1 MTDLTR
7 TTTRLSSDMDK
18 KKGIIGGSETPV
30 VTDKKVTT
38 TPPTTSIGATAPSQS
53 EDEYNET
60 PQTPPQ
66 TMPAQ
71 PQPTQVAPT
80 VPSLAAQPQGEEDE
94 YNETPQAPPT
104 TPAPAVTTTAPIQT
118 PQNTDTDTDTDRR
131 NQANLAARTTTAPT
145 ANENMILQFDENNK
159 PILVNADVATPKITP
174 KTTDATPSTE
184 GEEFRSYRDILAKY
198 APLTSDE
205 DKEKQMRRERR
216 KAIVSALGDGLSALS
231 NLYFTT
237 KGAPDQ
243 GLKPGMTDA
252 AKKRMDDLRAK
263 WQAEKDKYQ
272 DLMLKGLE
280 MDREQG
286 NFLKSYKL
294 QLNADKRADAA
305 EKRSAEEFKK
315 KLPLLEKKV
324 QAAEEELK
332 KLIREN
338 KVGDATWEKSVEV
351 AEKELAWKE
360 YELDFMKTHKGYTPK
375 EYNEHLATER
385 YRSRT
390 LSNRAGGGGKS
401 GKTYRIYNYNST
413 AYSDLTPNEVNRL
426 YAALQS
432 DGKVGKYSSLNDK
445 VAAIQ
450 RYHSLNNDTYE
461 VEVPVYYEDKDG
473 KKKLSKQTKKVT
485 RRYKNRKD
493 DAANGGRYD
502 KMSTWTTV
510 NGGNKSNGT
519 IKINY

>member
-1 MTDLTR
+1 
-7 TTTRLSSDMDK
+7 MDK
-18 KKGIIGGSETPV
+18 KKEITGGSEAPV
-30 VTDKKVTT
+30 ITDKKVTT

-53 EDEYNET
+53 EEEYNEQ

-80 VPSLAAQPQGEEDE
+80 APSLSSQPQGEE
-94 YNETPQAPPT
+94 YNEQPQAPPT
-104 TPAPAVTTTAPIQT
+104 TTAPAVTATVPIQT
-118 PQNTDTDTDTDRR
+118 PQYNDTDRR
-131 NQANLAARTTTAPT
+131 NQANLAAQTTTAPT

-205 DKEKQMRRERR
+205 DKRKQMRRERR

-315 KLPLLEKKV
+315 KLPLLEKQL

-338 KVGDATWEKSVEV
+338 NIGDATWQQSVEV
-351 AEKELAWKE
+351 AKEELAWKK
-360 YELDFMKTHKGYTPK
+360 YELEFMKSHKGYSPK
-375 EYNEHLATER
+375 EWEEHLATER
-385 YRSRT
+385 YRNST
-390 LSNRAGGGGKS
+390 LANKGGKS
-401 GKTYRIYNYNST
+401 GGDKGADDTYYIADIVNGKSFNASKDQVIKTYRW
-413 AYSDLTPNEVNRL
+413 
-426 YAALQS
+426 LQS
-432 DGKVGKYSSLNDK
+432 RNFVSGKAKTPADMVSE
-445 VAAIQ
+445 IQ
-450 RYHSLNNDTYE
+450 S
-461 VEVPVYYEDKDG
+461 YYTGGPGGNLLSGG
-473 KKKLSKQTKKVT
+473 KKHYGRVDDKKGGSKT
-485 RRYKNRKD
+485 
-493 DAANGGRYD
+493 DALLGGSSSGITGLYD
-502 KMSTWTTV
+502 
-510 NGGNKSNGT
+510 NF
-519 IKINY
+519 

>member
-38 TPPTTSIGATAPSQS
+38 TPPTTSIGATAPPQS
-53 EDEYNET
+53 EEEYNER
-60 PQTPPQ
+60 PQAPPQ
-66 TMPAQ
+66 TMPA
-71 PQPTQVAPT
+71 PT
-80 VPSLAAQPQGEEDE
+80 
-94 YNETPQAPPT
+94 PPAT
-104 TPAPAVTTTAPIQT
+104 STIQT
-118 PQNTDTDTDTDRR
+118 PQYDDTDRR
-131 NQANLAARTTTAPT
+131 NQANLAAQTTTAPA
-145 ANENMILQFDENNK
+145 ANETMILQFDEAGNPVLGK
-159 PILVNADVATPKITP
+159 ADVATPKITP
-174 KTTDATPSTE
+174 KTTDTAPATTTPATE
-184 GEEFRSYRDILAKY
+184 GEEYHTYRDIFAKLA
-198 APLTSDE
+198 PQTSDE
-205 DKEKQMRRERR
+205 DKKKQMRRERR

-315 KLPLLEKKV
+315 KLPLLEKQL

-413 AYSDLTPNEVNRL
+413 AYSDLTPDEVNRL
-426 YAALQS
+426 YAALYS
-432 DGKVGKYSSLNDK
+432 DGKIGKYSSLNDK
-445 VAAIQ
+445 VEAIQ
-450 RYHSLNNDTYE
+450 RYHSLKNDTYE

-473 KKKLSKQTKKVT
+473 NKKIRKYIKET

-502 KMSTWTTV
+502 KMSTWTTF

>member
-1 MTDLTR
+1 
-7 TTTRLSSDMDK
+7 MDK
-18 KKGIIGGSETPV
+18 KKDIIGGSEAPV
-30 VTDKKVTT
+30 ITDKKVTT
-38 TPPTTSIGATAPSQS
+38 IPPTTSIGATAPSQS
-53 EDEYNET
+53 EEESNENPQT

-80 VPSLAAQPQGEEDE
+80 APSLAAQP
-94 YNETPQAPPT
+94 P
-104 TPAPAVTTTAPIQT
+104 
-118 PQNTDTDTDTDRR
+118 
-131 NQANLAARTTTAPT
+131 
-145 ANENMILQFDENNK
+145 
-159 PILVNADVATPKITP
+159 
-174 KTTDATPSTE
+174 

-205 DKEKQMRRERR
+205 DKRKQMRRERR

-294 QLNADKRADAA
+294 QLNADKRA
-305 EKRSAEEFKK
+305 EAEEERKAKTFEKE
-315 KLPLLEKKV
+315 LPLLEKKV

-338 KVGDATWEKSVEV
+338 NIGDATWQQSVEV
-351 AEKELAWKE
+351 KKQELAWKK
-360 YELDFMKTHKGYTPK
+360 YELEFMKSHKGYSPK
-375 EYNEHLATER
+375 EWEEHLATER

-390 LSNRAGGGGKS
+390 LANKGGKS
-401 GKTYRIYNYNST
+401 GKSGKEKSGGNIIMSTQSGYAYNPTDAQVRQAYRW
-413 AYSDLTPNEVNRL
+413 
-426 YAALQS
+426 LQS
-432 DGKVGKYSSLNDK
+432 RHFVSGNAKSIREMAAELQNYYTVSGGNRNKYDGVSIKKSRLDDIKGGPRVDAMLGGKTRGDGSTTID
-445 VAAIQ
+445 AAIGGG
-450 RYHSLNNDTYE
+450 SGALL
-461 VEVPVYYEDKDG
+461 DG
-473 KKKLSKQTKKVT
+473 LL
-485 RRYKNRKD
+485 
-493 DAANGGRYD
+493 
-502 KMSTWTTV
+502 
-510 NGGNKSNGT
+510 
-519 IKINY
+519 

>member
-1 MTDLTR
+1 
-7 TTTRLSSDMDK
+7 MDK
-18 KKGIIGGSETPV
+18 KKEIIGGSETPV

-38 TPPTTSIGATAPSQS
+38 TPPTTSIGATAPLQS
-53 EDEYNET
+53 EDEYNEQPQT

-80 VPSLAAQPQGEEDE
+80 APSLAAQPPGEE
-94 YNETPQAPPT
+94 YNEQPQAPPT

-118 PQNTDTDTDTDRR
+118 PQYNDTDRR
-131 NQANLAARTTTAPT
+131 NQANLAAQTTTAPT
-145 ANENMILQFDENNK
+145 
-159 PILVNADVATPKITP
+159 
-174 KTTDATPSTE
+174 TE
-184 GEEFRSYRDILAKY
+184 GEEYHTYRDALAKL
-198 APLTSDE
+198 APQTSEE
-205 DKEKQMRRERR
+205 DKKKQMRRERR

-243 GLKPGMTDA
+243 GLKPGMTES
-252 AKKRMDDLRAK
+252 AKKRMDDLRTQ
-263 WQAEKDKYQ
+263 WQKEKDKYQ

-286 NFLKSYKL
+286 NWLKSYEL
-294 QLNADKRADAA
+294 QKN
-305 EKRSAEEFKK
+305 EEERKQKTFEQE
-315 KLPLLEKKV
+315 LPLLEKKV

-390 LSNRAGGGGKS
+390 LSNMAGGGNIIMSTQSGYAYNPTDAQVRQAYRWLQSRHFVSGNAKS
-401 GKTYRIYNYNST
+401 ISEMVAELQNYYTVSGENRNIYDGASIEKSRLDDIKGGPRVDAMLGGKTRGDGST
-413 AYSDLTPNEVNRL
+413 PID
-426 YAALQS
+426 
-432 DGKVGKYSSLNDK
+432 
-445 VAAIQ
+445 AAI
-450 RYHSLNNDTYE
+450 
-461 VEVPVYYEDKDG
+461 
-473 KKKLSKQTKKVT
+473 
-485 RRYKNRKD
+485 
-493 DAANGGRYD
+493 GGGSSGITFID
-502 KMSTWTTV
+502 ELL
-510 NGGNKSNGT
+510 
-519 IKINY
+519 

>member
-1 MTDLTR
+1 MA
-7 TTTRLSSDMDK
+7 K
-18 KKGIIGGSETPV
+18 KEEIIGGSEAPV
-30 VTDKKVTT
+30 ITDKKVTT

-53 EDEYNET
+53 EEEYNEQ

-80 VPSLAAQPQGEEDE
+80 APSLAAQPPGKEYDE
-94 YNETPQAPPT
+94 SPQAPPT
-104 TPAPAVTTTAPIQT
+104 TPAPAVTTTAPQY
-118 PQNTDTDTDTDRR
+118 DDTDRR
-131 NQANLAARTTTAPT
+131 NQANLAAQTTTAPT
-145 ANENMILQFDENNK
+145 ANENKILQFDENNK

-174 KTTDATPSTE
+174 KTTDAAPTTDATPSTE
-184 GEEFRSYRDILAKY
+184 GEEYHTYRDILAKL
-198 APLTSDE
+198 APQTSEE
-205 DKEKQMRRERR
+205 DKKKQMRRERR

-252 AKKRMDDLRAK
+252 AKKRMDDLRAQ
-263 WQAEKDKYQ
+263 WQKEKDKHQ
-272 DLMLKGLE
+272 ELMLKGLE

-286 NFLKSYKL
+286 NWLKSYEL
-294 QLNADKRADAA
+294 QKNADKRADA
-305 EKRSAEEFKK
+305 EEERKAKK
-315 KLPLLEKKV
+315 FEQELPLLEKKV

-390 LSNRAGGGGKS
+390 LSNRAGGGGKRGKS
-401 GKTYRIYNYNST
+401 GKEKSGGNIIMSTQSGYAYNPTDAQVRQAYRW
-413 AYSDLTPNEVNRL
+413 
-426 YAALQS
+426 LQS
-432 DGKVGKYSSLNDK
+432 RHFVSGNAKSISEMVAELQNYYTVSGENRNIYDGASIEKSRLDDIKGGPRVDAMLGGKTRGDGSTTID
-445 VAAIQ
+445 AAIGGG
-450 RYHSLNNDTYE
+450 SGALL
-461 VEVPVYYEDKDG
+461 DG
-473 KKKLSKQTKKVT
+473 LL
-485 RRYKNRKD
+485 
-493 DAANGGRYD
+493 
-502 KMSTWTTV
+502 
-510 NGGNKSNGT
+510 
-519 IKINY
+519 

>member
-1 MTDLTR
+1 
-7 TTTRLSSDMDK
+7 MDK
-18 KKGIIGGSETPV
+18 KKDIIGGSETPV

-38 TPPTTSIGATAPSQS
+38 TPPTTSIGATTPSQS
-53 EDEYNET
+53 EEETQQT

-71 PQPTQVAPT
+71 PP
-80 VPSLAAQPQGEEDE
+80 GEED
-94 YNETPQAPPT
+94 NETPQAPPT
-104 TPAPAVTTTAPIQT
+104 TPVPAVTTTSIIQP
-118 PQNTDTDTDTDRR
+118 PQNNDTDTDTDRR

-174 KTTDATPSTE
+174 KTTDAAPSTTTPATE
-184 GEEFRSYRDILAKY
+184 GEEYHTYRDILAKL
-198 APLTSDE
+198 APKTSDE
-205 DKEKQMRRERR
+205 DKRKQMRRERR

-252 AKKRMDDLRAK
+252 AKKRMDDLRAQ
-263 WQAEKDKYQ
+263 WQKEKDKYQ

-315 KLPLLEKKV
+315 KLPLLEKQL

-390 LSNRAGGGGKS
+390 LSNRAGGGEKS

-426 YAALQS
+426 YAALYS

-445 VAAIQ
+445 VEAIQ
-450 RYHSLNNDTYE
+450 RYHSLKNDTHE
-461 VEVPVYYEDKDG
+461 VAVPVYGKDKDG
-473 KKKLSKQTKKVT
+473 KKKIRKYIKGT

-502 KMSTWTTV
+502 KMSTWTTF

>member
-7 TTTRLSSDMDK
+7 TPKRLSDMDK
-18 KKGIIGGSETPV
+18 KKNIIGGSETPV

-53 EDEYNET
+53 EEET
-60 PQTPPQ
+60 QQTSQTPPQ

-80 VPSLAAQPQGEEDE
+80 APSLAAQPPGEEDE
-94 YNETPQAPPT
+94 YNEQPQAPPT
-104 TPAPAVTTTAPIQT
+104 TPAPAVTTTAQ
-118 PQNTDTDTDTDRR
+118 QYNDTDRR
-131 NQANLAARTTTAPT
+131 NQANLAAQTTTAPT
-145 ANENMILQFDENNK
+145 ANENMILQFDENHN
-159 PILVNADVATPKITP
+159 PVLVKADVATPKITP
-174 KTTDATPSTE
+174 KTTDTAPSATTPSTE
-184 GEEFRSYRDILAKY
+184 GEEYHTYRDILAKL
-198 APLTSDE
+198 APQTSEE
-205 DKEKQMRRERR
+205 DKKKQMRRERR

-252 AKKRMDDLRAK
+252 AKKRMDDLRAQ
-263 WQAEKDKYQ
+263 WQKEKDKYQ

-280 MDREQG
+280 MDRGQG
-286 NFLKSYKL
+286 NWLKSYEL
-294 QLNADKRADAA
+294 QKNADKRA
-305 EKRSAEEFKK
+305 EAEEERKAKTFEQE
-315 KLPLLEKKV
+315 LPLLEKKV

-338 KVGDATWEKSVEV
+338 NVGNATWQQSVEV
-351 AEKELAWKE
+351 KKQELAWKK
-360 YELDFMKTHKGYTPK
+360 YELEFMKSHKGYSPK
-375 EYNEHLATER
+375 EWEEHLATER

-461 VEVPVYYEDKDG
+461 VEVPTYVEDKDG
-473 KKKLSKQTKKVT
+473 KKIKIGTEKVT

-502 KMSTWTTV
+502 KMSTWTTF
-510 NGGNKSNGT
+510 NGSNKSNGI

>member
-1 MTDLTR
+1 
-7 TTTRLSSDMDK
+7 MDK
-18 KKGIIGGSETPV
+18 KKDIVGGSEAPV
-30 VTDKKVTT
+30 ITDKKVTT

-53 EDEYNET
+53 EEESNEQT
-60 PQTPPQ
+60 QTPQTPQAPPQTPPQ

-80 VPSLAAQPQGEEDE
+80 APSLAAQPPGEE
-94 YNETPQAPPT
+94 YNKTPQAPPT
-104 TPAPAVTTTAPIQT
+104 TPAPAVTTTAPQY
-118 PQNTDTDTDTDRR
+118 NDTDRR
-131 NQANLAARTTTAPT
+131 NQANLAAQTTTAPT
-145 ANENMILQFDENNK
+145 ANENMILQFDENNN
-159 PILVNADVATPKITP
+159 PTLVNADVATPKITP
-174 KTTDATPSTE
+174 KTTDTAPSTTTPATE
-184 GEEFRSYRDILAKY
+184 GEEYHTYRDILAKL
-198 APLTSDE
+198 APQTSDE
-205 DKEKQMRRERR
+205 DKKKQMRRERR

-252 AKKRMDDLRAK
+252 AKKRMDDLRAQ
-263 WQAEKDKYQ
+263 WQKEKDKYQ

-286 NFLKSYKL
+286 NWLKSYEL
-294 QLNADKRADAA
+294 QKNADKRA
-305 EKRSAEEFKK
+305 EAEEERKAKTFEQE
-315 KLPLLEKKV
+315 LPLLEKKV

-338 KVGDATWEKSVEV
+338 NVGDATWEKSVEV
-351 AEKELAWKE
+351 AKKELAWKE
-360 YELDFMKTHKGYTPK
+360 YELEFMKTHKGYRPK
-375 EYNEHLATER
+375 EWEEHLATER

-390 LSNRAGGGGKS
+390 LSNKGGKSGGDKS

-426 YAALQS
+426 YAALYS

-445 VAAIQ
+445 VEAIQ
-450 RYHSLNNDTYE
+450 RYHSLKNDTHE
-461 VEVPVYYEDKDG
+461 VEVPVYMEDKDG
-473 KKKLSKQTKKVT
+473 NKKIRKYIKET

>member
-1 MTDLTR
+1 MA
-7 TTTRLSSDMDK
+7 K
-18 KKGIIGGSETPV
+18 KKDIIGGSETPV

-38 TPPTTSIGATAPSQS
+38 TPPTTSI
-53 EDEYNET
+53 
-60 PQTPPQ
+60 
-66 TMPAQ
+66 
-71 PQPTQVAPT
+71 APT
-80 VPSLAAQPQGEEDE
+80 APSLAAQPPGEG

-104 TPAPAVTTTAPIQT
+104 TPAPAVTTTSPIQT
-118 PQNTDTDTDTDRR
+118 PQYNDTDRR
-131 NQANLAARTTTAPT
+131 NQANLAAQTTTAPT
-145 ANENMILQFDENNK
+145 ANENMILQFDKDHN
-159 PILVNADVATPKITP
+159 PTLVKTDVATPKITP
-174 KTTDATPSTE
+174 KTTDTAPATTAPATE

-205 DKEKQMRRERR
+205 DKRKQMRRERR

-315 KLPLLEKKV
+315 KLPLLEKQL

-338 KVGDATWEKSVEV
+338 NIGNATWQQSVEV
-351 AEKELAWKE
+351 KKQELAWKK
-360 YELDFMKTHKGYTPK
+360 YELEFMKTHKGYSPK
-375 EYNEHLATER
+375 EWEEHLATER
-385 YRSRT
+385 YRNST
-390 LSNRAGGGGKS
+390 LANKGGKGGGGKGADDTYYIADIVNGKS
-401 GKTYRIYNYNST
+401 FNASKDQVIKTYRW
-413 AYSDLTPNEVNRL
+413 
-426 YAALQS
+426 LQS
-432 DGKVGKYSSLNDK
+432 RNFVSGKAKTPADMVSE
-445 VAAIQ
+445 IQ
-450 RYHSLNNDTYE
+450 S
-461 VEVPVYYEDKDG
+461 YYTGGPGGNLLGGG
-473 KKKLSKQTKKVT
+473 KKHYGRVDDKKGGSKT
-485 RRYKNRKD
+485 
-493 DAANGGRYD
+493 DALLGGSSSGITGLYD
-502 KMSTWTTV
+502 
-510 NGGNKSNGT
+510 NF
-519 IKINY
+519 

>member
-1 MTDLTR
+1 
-7 TTTRLSSDMDK
+7 MDK
-18 KKGIIGGSETPV
+18 KKEITGGSEAPV
-30 VTDKKVTT
+30 ITDKKVTT

-53 EDEYNET
+53 EEYNEQ

-80 VPSLAAQPQGEEDE
+80 APSLSSQPQGEE
-94 YNETPQAPPT
+94 YNESPQAPPT
-104 TPAPAVTTTAPIQT
+104 TPAPAVTATAPIQT
-118 PQNTDTDTDTDRR
+118 LQYNDTDRR
-131 NQANLAARTTTAPT
+131 NQANLAAQTTTAPT

-205 DKEKQMRRERR
+205 DKRKQMRRERR

-315 KLPLLEKKV
+315 KLPLLEKQL

-338 KVGDATWEKSVEV
+338 NVGDAKWEKSVEV
-351 AEKELAWKE
+351 AKKELAWKE
-360 YELDFMKTHKGYTPK
+360 YELEFMKTHKGYRPK
-375 EYNEHLATER
+375 EWEEHLATER
-385 YRSRT
+385 YRSST
-390 LSNRAGGGGKS
+390 LANKGGKS
-401 GKTYRIYNYNST
+401 GGEKSGGNIIMSTQSGYAYNPTDAQVRQAYRW
-413 AYSDLTPNEVNRL
+413 
-426 YAALQS
+426 LQS
-432 DGKVGKYSSLNDK
+432 RHFVSGNAKSISEMVAELQNYYTVSGENRNIYDGESIEKSRLDDIKGGPRVDAILGGKTRGDGSTTID
-445 VAAIQ
+445 AAIGGG
-450 RYHSLNNDTYE
+450 SGALL
-461 VEVPVYYEDKDG
+461 DG
-473 KKKLSKQTKKVT
+473 LL
-485 RRYKNRKD
+485 
-493 DAANGGRYD
+493 
-502 KMSTWTTV
+502 
-510 NGGNKSNGT
+510 
-519 IKINY
+519 

>member
-1 MTDLTR
+1 MA
-7 TTTRLSSDMDK
+7 K
-18 KKGIIGGSETPV
+18 KKDIIGGSETPV
-30 VTDKKVTT
+30 VTTDKVTT
-38 TPPTTSIGATAPSQS
+38 APPVASIGTTAPSQS
-53 EDEYNET
+53 EDEYNETPQTPQT

-80 VPSLAAQPQGEEDE
+80 APSLSSQPQGEE
-94 YNETPQAPPT
+94 YNERPQAPPT
-104 TPAPAVTTTAPIQT
+104 TIAPSDAPAARILT
-118 PQNTDTDTDTDRR
+118 PQNNDTDRR
-131 NQANLAARTTTAPT
+131 NQANLAAQTTTTPT
-145 ANENMILQFDENNK
+145 YNETMMLQFDEAGK
-159 PILVNADVATPKITP
+159 PVIVNTDVATPTISP
-174 KTTDATPSTE
+174 KATDATPSTD

-205 DKEKQMRRERR
+205 EKKKQMRREKRN
-216 KAIVSALGDGLSALS
+216 AIIGALGDGLSALS

-243 GLKPGMTDA
+243 GLKPGMTES
-252 AKKRMDDLRAK
+252 AKKRMDDLRTQ
-263 WQAEKDKYQ
+263 WQKEKDKYQ

-286 NFLKSYKL
+286 NWLKSYEL
-294 QLNADKRADAA
+294 QKN
-305 EKRSAEEFKK
+305 EEERKQKTFEQE
-315 KLPLLEKKV
+315 LPLLEKKV

-338 KVGDATWEKSVEV
+338 KVGDATWKKSVEV

-360 YELDFMKTHKGYTPK
+360 YELEFMKTHKGYKPK
-375 EYNEHLATER
+375 EWEEHLATER
-385 YRSRT
+385 DRNRT
-390 LSNRAGGGGKS
+390 GGGGGKS

-413 AYSDLTPNEVNRL
+413 AYSDLTPDEVNRL
-426 YAALQS
+426 YAALYS
-432 DGKVGKYSSLNDK
+432 DGKVGKYSSINDK
-445 VAAIQ
+445 VEAIQ
-450 RYHSLNNDTYE
+450 RYHSLKNDTYE
-461 VEVPVYYEDKDG
+461 VEVPVYKEDKDG
-473 KKKLSKQTKKVT
+473 KKEIRKYIKET

-502 KMSTWTTV
+502 KMSTWTTF

>member
-1 MTDLTR
+1 MTDMTR
-7 TTTRLSSDMDK
+7 TPKRLSDMDK
-18 KKGIIGGSETPV
+18 KKEIIGGSETPV

-38 TPPTTSIGATAPSQS
+38 TPPTTSIGATAPLQS
-53 EDEYNET
+53 EDEYNEQPQT

-80 VPSLAAQPQGEEDE
+80 APSLAAQPPGKEYDE
-94 YNETPQAPPT
+94 SPQAPPT
-104 TPAPAVTTTAPIQT
+104 TPAPAVTTTAQ
-118 PQNTDTDTDTDRR
+118 QYNDTDRR
-131 NQANLAARTTTAPT
+131 NQANLAAQTTTAP
-145 ANENMILQFDENNK
+145 A
-159 PILVNADVATPKITP
+159 
-174 KTTDATPSTE
+174 TE
-184 GEEFRSYRDILAKY
+184 GEEYHTFRDVLAKL
-198 APLTSDE
+198 APQTSDE
-205 DKEKQMRRERR
+205 DKKKQMRRERR

-243 GLKPGMTDA
+243 GIKPGMTES
-252 AKKRMDDLRAK
+252 AKKRMDDLRTQ
-263 WQAEKDKYQ
+263 WQKEKDKYQ

-286 NFLKSYKL
+286 NWLKSYEL
-294 QLNADKRADAA
+294 QKNEEERKQKTF
-305 EKRSAEEFKK
+305 EKE
-315 KLPLLEKKV
+315 LPLLEKKV

-390 LSNRAGGGGKS
+390 LANNSGKGGGDRGADDTYYIADIVNGKSFNASKDQVIKTYRWLQSRNFVSGKAKTPADMVSEIQSYYTGGPGGNLLGGGKKHYGRVDDKKGGSKTDALLGGSSS
-401 GKTYRIYNYNST
+401 GITG
-413 AYSDLTPNEVNRL
+413 L
-426 YAALQS
+426 Y
-432 DGKVGKYSSLNDK
+432 DNF
-445 VAAIQ
+445 
-450 RYHSLNNDTYE
+450 
-461 VEVPVYYEDKDG
+461 
-473 KKKLSKQTKKVT
+473 
-485 RRYKNRKD
+485 
-493 DAANGGRYD
+493 
-502 KMSTWTTV
+502 
-510 NGGNKSNGT
+510 
-519 IKINY
+519 

>member
-1 MTDLTR
+1 
-7 TTTRLSSDMDK
+7 MDK
-18 KKGIIGGSETPV
+18 KKDIIGGSEAPV
-30 VTDKKVTT
+30 ITDKKVTT
-38 TPPTTSIGATAPSQS
+38 TSPTTSIGATAPSQS
-53 EDEYNET
+53 EEEEYNE
-60 PQTPPQ
+60 QPP
-66 TMPAQ
+66 
-71 PQPTQVAPT
+71 
-80 VPSLAAQPQGEEDE
+80 
-94 YNETPQAPPT
+94 TPQAPPT
-104 TPAPAVTTTAPIQT
+104 TPAPTPPATSTIQT
-118 PQNTDTDTDTDRR
+118 PQYNDTDRR
-131 NQANLAARTTTAPT
+131 NQANLASQKSPEPPSANVVPT
-145 ANENMILQFDENNK
+145 LQFDEHNK
-159 PILVNADVATPKITP
+159 PVLVDAVEVDKTPTPPTTADTSTPP
-174 KTTDATPSTE
+174 PSE
-184 GEEFRSYRDILAKY
+184 EKEEEFRSYRDILAKY

-205 DKEKQMRRERR
+205 EKKKQMRREKRN
-216 KAIVSALGDGLSALS
+216 AIIGALGDGLSALS

-252 AKKRMDDLRAK
+252 AKKRMDDLRAQ
-263 WQAEKDKYQ
+263 WQKEKDKYQ

-286 NFLKSYKL
+286 NWLKSYEL
-294 QLNADKRADAA
+294 QKN
-305 EKRSAEEFKK
+305 EEERKQKTFEQE
-315 KLPLLEKKV
+315 LPLLEKKV

-360 YELDFMKTHKGYTPK
+360 YELEFMKTHKGYTPK

-461 VEVPVYYEDKDG
+461 VEVPAYYEDKDG
-473 KKKLSKQTKKVT
+473 KKKLSKRTKKVT

-510 NGGNKSNGT
+510 NGGNKS
-519 IKINY
+519 KINY

>member
-7 TTTRLSSDMDK
+7 TTKRLSDMDK
-18 KKGIIGGSETPV
+18 KKEIVGSSDTPV
-30 VTDKKVTT
+30 ITDKKVTT

-53 EDEYNET
+53 EEESNEQTQT

-66 TMPAQ
+66 TMLAQ

-80 VPSLAAQPQGEEDE
+80 ALSLAAQPPGEE

-104 TPAPAVTTTAPIQT
+104 TPAPAVTTTSPIQT
-118 PQNTDTDTDTDRR
+118 PQYNDTDRR
-131 NQANLAARTTTAPT
+131 NQANLAAQTTTAPT
-145 ANENMILQFDENNK
+145 ANENMILQFDKDHN
-159 PILVNADVATPKITP
+159 PTLVKTDVATPKITP

-205 DKEKQMRRERR
+205 DKRKQMRRERR

-294 QLNADKRADAA
+294 QLNADKRA
-305 EKRSAEEFKK
+305 EAEEERKAKTFEKE
-315 KLPLLEKKV
+315 LPLLEKKV

-338 KVGDATWEKSVEV
+338 NIGDATWQQSVEV
-351 AEKELAWKE
+351 KKQELAWKK
-360 YELDFMKTHKGYTPK
+360 YELEFMKSHKGYSPK
-375 EYNEHLATER
+375 EWEEHLATER

-390 LSNRAGGGGKS
+390 LANKGGKS
-401 GKTYRIYNYNST
+401 GGDKGAGDTYYIADIVNGKSFNASKDQVIKTYRW
-413 AYSDLTPNEVNRL
+413 
-426 YAALQS
+426 LQS
-432 DGKVGKYSSLNDK
+432 RNFVSGKAKTPADMVSE
-445 VAAIQ
+445 IQ
-450 RYHSLNNDTYE
+450 S
-461 VEVPVYYEDKDG
+461 YYTGGPGGNLLGGG
-473 KKKLSKQTKKVT
+473 KKHYGRVDDKKGGAKT
-485 RRYKNRKD
+485 
-493 DAANGGRYD
+493 DALLGGSSSGITGLYD
-502 KMSTWTTV
+502 
-510 NGGNKSNGT
+510 NF
-519 IKINY
+519 